1 MEIKKVSTKQ
11 FAGIRNKEIEFED
24 GINVIYGKNE
34 SGKSTIVNLISKT
47 LFQDKKPAKGS
58 SFITSFF
65 PAETKDGLF
74 GDNVNGSVTI
84 LSNNKEYSFCRKWR
98 ESKEVESELE
108 FESGTI
114 EDNEKIK
121 KLRDEILRYGEGVYS
136 ELLFSSQY
144 NTDISL
150 QTILNSSPKK
160 SDSKKKEVKDIKE
173 VLTDVVTKAF
183 IESDGVSA
191 EKIAEEIN
199 KKITEL
205 KGSYWDAENNRPT
218 RIQRMQKNLGAVLP
232 KYYDLEDAEKKL
244 KELKDYE
251 LAVESASAHFREC
264 DYEYSRLKEKYKKF
278 NSYAGSL
285 KALNQSKDLYK
296 SISGQIETFDRIL
309 IDWPSKEK
317 NFNKAVSLSNELS
330 NRELLDKY
338 QKAKSLCGEYEEAKN
353 DISKLKNPSYEEIS
367 KVENAKNENIR
378 LEASLCGMNL
388 SAAVNMFG
396 ENEIEITKVKTGEKI
411 DISEGNCEITESVK
425 IVVPGIMEMQLSPKG
440 VDVATVKDDI
450 DRNNS
455 IIFGIFEKYEVNST
469 EKLRDLQ
476 GEFKKAW
483 DKFEIIKRNFEN
495 VLCGE
500 TFDELETRVSALPEI
515 IRFKEEI
522 ENDILSLCSDDN
534 IERFKT
540 MNETVLDRYVGDY
553 GSIEK
558 LLNEKAKKEDER
570 SKIKESIEMAN
581 NIPEEYRNMGEL
593 EELEEKVEQAEN
605 ERSGALTRKS
615 NADRDL
621 ENFNKEN
628 PDIVSAFDEAER
640 VFNEQKELLAHWIR
654 IEKVFNEV
662 RENFRNNP
670 MHDLSESFTKY
681 LGIIS
686 GEKISSEF
694 PDEEK
699 LDMNIYSGNNKL
711 DYDKLSEGTKETVSL
726 AFRLAVLDHLFPD
739 GGGVIVFDDPFTD
752 MDAERTAKS
761 CELIKECAKKHQVIF
776 LTCNEDYKEMLAGNI
791 INI

>member
-1 MEIKKVSTKQ
+1 MKIKKVSTRQ
-11 FAGIRNKEIEFED
+11 FAGIHNKEIEFDD
-24 GINVIYGKNE
+24 GINIVYGKNE

-74 GDNVNGSVTI
+74 GDNINGSVTI
-84 LSNNKEYSFCRKWR
+84 FSNNKEYSFYRKWR

-108 FESGTI
+108 SESGTI
-114 EDNEKIK
+114 ENNEKIK
-121 KLRDEILRYGEGVYS
+121 KVRDEILRYGEGVYS
-136 ELLFSSQY
+136 EMLFSSQY
-144 NTDISL
+144 NTDLSL
-150 QTILNSSPKK
+150 QNILTPSENKQKK
-160 SDSKKKEVKDIKE
+160 LNEKINAKDE
-173 VLTDVVTKAF
+173 LADVVAKAF
-183 IESDGVSA
+183 SESDGVSA
-191 EKIAEEIN
+191 EKIAEKIN
-199 KKITEL
+199 KKISEL

-218 RIQRMQKNLGAVLP
+218 RSQRMQKNLGVVLP
-232 KYYDLEDAEKKL
+232 KYYDLEDAKNKL
-244 KELKDYE
+244 EELKDYE
-251 LAVESASAHFREC
+251 CAVENTSAYFRKC

-285 KALNQSKDLYK
+285 NALNQSKELYK
-296 SISGQIETFDRIL
+296 SISEQIETIDRIL
-309 IDWPSKEK
+309 IDWPSKKK
-317 NFNKAVSLSNELS
+317 NFNKAVSISNELS
-330 NRELLDKY
+330 NRELLNKY
-338 QKAKSLCGEYEEAKN
+338 QKAKILCGEYEEAKN
-353 DISKLKNPSYEEIS
+353 DLSKLKNPSSEEIS

-388 SAAVNMFG
+388 SAAVKMFG
-396 ENEIEITKVKTGEKI
+396 GNEIDITKVKTGEKI
-411 DISEGNCEITESVK
+411 DVSAGNCEITESVK
-425 IVVPGIMEMQLSPKG
+425 IVVPGIIEMQLSPKG

-476 GEFKKAW
+476 GEFKKAC
-483 DKFEIIKRNFEN
+483 DKFEVIKRDFEN
-495 VLCGE
+495 ALCGE
-500 TFDELETRVSALPEI
+500 TFDELESKAAALPEM
-515 IRFKEEI
+515 IRSKEEI
-522 ENDILSLCSDDN
+522 ESDILFLCGDNN
-534 IERFKT
+534 IETFKT
-540 MNETVLDRYVGDY
+540 INGTVLERYVDNY

-558 LLNEKAKKEDER
+558 LLNEKAKKEEDR
-570 SKIKESIEMAN
+570 SKIEESIEMAN
-581 NIPEEYRNMGEL
+581 NIPEEYRNIGEL
-593 EELEEKVEQAEN
+593 EELEGKVEQAEKECRN
-605 ERSGALTRKS
+605 ALSQKEK
-615 NADRDL
+615 ADGIL
-621 ENFNKEN
+621 ENFNAEN
-628 PDIVSAFDEAER
+628 PDPVSAFDEAER
-640 VFNEQKELLAHWIR
+640 AFNEQKELLAHWIH

-670 MHDLSESFTKY
+670 MHDLAESFTKY

-726 AFRLAVLDHLFPD
+726 AFRLAILDHLFPD